1 MHAEIINAT
10 ANNARVS
17 CKGGGRRA
25 YPEDI
30 ELVVEAHGAEIKGW
44 RRKCPKRRLHR
55 PIQHDADERAPAMAA
70 PFFDHPYL
78 LPSFCLRNGSV
89 RGHYNNRFTPTV
101 S

>member
-55 PIQHDADERAPAMAA
+55 PIQHDADERARYGRALFRPPLPAAVI
-70 PFFDHPYL
+70 
-78 LPSFCLRNGSV
+78 LPLQ
-89 RGHYNNRFTPTV
+89 RFSSWPL
-101 S
+101 